1 MIEPPFT
8 SNSRNISFMLKKILK
23 KAARFLQSWMRAFS
37 IGSVKKKHGSSKRQK
52 WRSDYT
58 ITDRAIAQTPIP
70 TSQTPPKSKPFS
82 GAKAAPLPDN
92 EEARLQALARYKVLD
107 TSPEIGFDDL
117 TALAAYICGTPVAL
131 VSLVDAQ
138 RQWFKSKVGVAA
150 TETPREQAFCAHAL
164 LQPNDLLI
172 VPNALEDERFATN
185 PLVTSD
191 PNIRFYAGSPL
202 VTPDGFAVG
211 TLCVIDQIP
220 RTLSPEQMEALR
232 ALSRQVVSQLELRR
246 NLTKLERTVTKRQ
259 GVEEALRHKN
269 QQLRQTLQQLQQ
281 TQAQLIQTEKMSSL
295 GQLVAGVAHEINNP
309 VNFIHG
315 NLPYISDHTEDLL
328 KLLSLYQ
335 QHYPEPAPEIQQQAE
350 AIEVDFIAE
359 DLPKIL
365 SSMKLG
371 TERIHQIVLSLRNFS
386 RLDQADKKPVDIH
399 EGIDSTLLI
408 LQHRLKATAG
418 KPAIEVIKE
427 YGNIPLVDCFA
438 GQLNQVFMN
447 ILSNAIDAFETSQ
460 ESITDNKQRLTPTI
474 TIRTEVASNEDRV
487 TPSAE
492 RKIRD
497 RVRICIADNGSGIPE
512 AIRTRIFD
520 PFFTTK
526 PVGDGT
532 GLGLS
537 ISHRIVV
544 EKHGGSIECVSK
556 PGQGTEFRI
565 EIPITE

>member
-1 MIEPPFT
+1 M
-8 SNSRNISFMLKKILK
+8 
-23 KAARFLQSWMRAFS
+23 
-37 IGSVKKKHGSSKRQK
+37 
-52 WRSDYT
+52 D
-58 ITDRAIAQTPIP
+58 
-70 TSQTPPKSKPFS
+70 
-82 GAKAAPLPDN
+82 
-92 EEARLQALARYKVLD
+92 
-107 TSPEIGFDDL
+107 
-117 TALAAYICGTPVAL
+117 
-131 VSLVDAQ
+131 
-138 RQWFKSKVGVAA
+138 
-150 TETPREQAFCAHAL
+150 
-164 LQPNDLLI
+164 
-172 VPNALEDERFATN
+172 
-185 PLVTSD
+185 
-191 PNIRFYAGSPL
+191 
-202 VTPDGFAVG
+202 
-211 TLCVIDQIP
+211 
-220 RTLSPEQMEALR
+220 
-232 ALSRQVVSQLELRR
+232 
-246 NLTKLERTVTKRQ
+246 
-259 GVEEALRHKN
+259 
-269 QQLRQTLQQLQQ
+269 
-281 TQAQLIQTEKMSSL
+281 
-295 GQLVAGVAHEINNP
+295 
-309 VNFIHG
+309 
-315 NLPYISDHTEDLL
+315 
-328 KLLSLYQ
+328 
-335 QHYPEPAPEIQQQAE
+335 QAE
-350 AIEVDFIAE
+350 
-359 DLPKIL
+359 
-365 SSMKLG
+365 
-371 TERIHQIVLSLRNFS
+371 
-386 RLDQADKKPVDIH
+386 KKPVDIH

-492 RKIRD
+492 REIRD

-544 EKHGGSIECVSK
+544 EKHGGSLECVSK

>member
-1 MIEPPFT
+1 
-8 SNSRNISFMLKKILK
+8 MLKKILK
-23 KAARFLQSWMRAFS
+23 KAARFLQSWMHAFS
-37 IGSVKKKHGSSKRQK
+37 IGSVKKRHGSLRRQK

-328 KLLSLYQ
+328 NLLSLYQ
-335 QHYPEPAPEIQQQAE
+335 QHYPEPAPAIQQQAE

-386 RLDQADKKPVDIH
+386 RLDQAEKKPVDIH

-492 RKIRD
+492 REIRN

>member
-1 MIEPPFT
+1 MIEPPFI
-8 SNSRNISFMLKKILK
+8 SDSGKISFMLKKILR
-23 KAARFLQSWMRAFS
+23 KAARFLQSWMYAFS
-37 IGSVKKKHGSSKRQK
+37 IGSVKKRRSSLERQ
-52 WRSDYT
+52 RRRDT
-58 ITDRAIAQTPIP
+58 IADEFLPKQTTTL
-70 TSQTPPKSKPFS
+70 TSQTSCSYRLKQE
-82 GAKAAPLPDN
+82 AKAAPLPDN
-92 EEARLQALARYKVLD
+92 EEGRLKALARYQVLD

-117 TALAAYICGTPVAL
+117 TALAAHICGTPIAL
-131 VSLVDAQ
+131 VSLIDEQ
-138 RQWFKSKVGVAA
+138 RQWFKSKVGLTA
-150 TETPREQAFCAHAL
+150 TQTPREQAFCAHAL
-164 LQPNDLLI
+164 LQPNDFLI

-246 NLTKLERTVTKRQ
+246 NLTELERTVSKRQ

-328 KLLSLYQ
+328 NLLSLYQ
-335 QHYPEPAPEIQQQAE
+335 QHYPEPAPAIQQQAE

-386 RLDQADKKPVDIH
+386 RLDQAEKKPVDIH

-408 LQHRLKATAG
+408 FQHRLKATAG

-460 ESITDNKQRLTPTI
+460 ESITENEQTLTPTI
-474 TIRTEVASNEDRV
+474 TIRTEVATNEDRV

-544 EKHGGSIECVSK
+544 EKHGGSLECLSK